1 MSSLRVRQWSV
12 AGAIAVLCLI
22 LAALAPGYF
31 RLENLSAI
39 LLANVPALIM
49 AVGMTLVILTAKIDI
64 SVGSMFAVLSVAA
77 GVLAKDGLPAP
88 AVALIACVAGATLG
102 TLNGGLVAYWH
113 VPSIVVTLA
122 VMIALRDGLRWATQ
136 GAWVENL
143 PRSFQWFGLPQ
154 SFYPPIA
161 AFVAASLVFAAA
173 WALDRLAAG
182 RAVYATGSN
191 PEAARLAGL
200 DTRHIVLAVF
210 ALNGALT
217 GLAALLNAARFNQIP
232 ANTGVGLEMKVI
244 AAVVVGGTAISG
256 GTGSILGTLLGVVLL
271 GAIGPAL
278 TFLGINAYWEKA
290 FQGAIILAAIV
301 TDTSRAR
308 LLLGKKLG
316 RKHASDCATTRA

>member
-1 MSSLRVRQWSV
+1 M
-12 AGAIAVLCLI
+12 
-22 LAALAPGYF
+22 AL
-31 RLENLSAI
+31 
-39 LLANVPALIM
+39 
-49 AVGMTLVILTAKIDI
+49 GMTLVILTAEIDI

-88 AVALIACVAGATLG
+88 AVALVACLAGAALG
-102 TLNGGLVAYWH
+102 ALNGGLVAYWR

-122 VMIALRDGLRWATQ
+122 AMIALRDGLRWATQ

-143 PRSFQWFGLPQ
+143 PRSFQWFGLRQ
-154 SFYPPIA
+154 SQYTPIA
-161 AFVAASLVFAAA
+161 AFVAGSLVIAAA
-173 WALDRLAAG
+173 WALDRVAAG

-200 DTRHIVLAVF
+200 DTRRIVLAVF
-210 ALNGALT
+210 ALNGALA
-217 GLAALLNAARFNQIP
+217 GVAALLNAARFNQIP
-232 ANTGVGLEMKVI
+232 ANTGLGLEMKVI

-256 GTGSILGTLLGVVLL
+256 GTGSILGTLLGVALL

-290 FQGAIILAAIV
+290 IQGGIILAAIV

-308 LLLGKKLG
+308 LHLLGKKPG
-316 RKHASDCATTRA
+316 RNHASDAATTGT